1 MMSSVRP
8 GPDELRAARK
18 KGQKLLLWSF
28 VFSIFVN
35 LLMLAG
41 PLYMLQVYD
50 RVLSSRSVETLVG
63 LSVLIT
69 GLYGLMAML
78 DYSRGRIMARVGAR
92 FQTAL
97 DARVFDASLQ
107 TSNGSRDQ
115 VKSTTAMRDLDGVQT
130 LFVSPVLLAFMDLP
144 WTPLFIAA
152 IFLFH
157 PMLGW
162 LAVTGGTVLVVL
174 ALFNHVITTEKV
186 RKAQIATQAS
196 HAFSDAARAGSE
208 VVLTQGLQNSMR
220 SRWIRYRNDALAKSI
235 GANDWTGSF
244 ASLTKSFRLFLQSAM
259 LGLGAYF
266 VLQGEL
272 TAGAMIAGSI
282 LLGRALA
289 PIEQALGQWPVMQ
302 RARSGWVALGRYLAT
317 VPPTQKRTDLPPPT
331 ALLTVTGMTLVPPG
345 SKVPTLRAINF
356 TLQPGQALGVIGPSG
371 SGKST
376 LARALLGYWP
386 LAAGEVRLG
395 GATLEQYDP
404 DRLGHYIGYLPQS
417 VVLFDGTL
425 TENIARMALNPDTK
439 AVMKA
444 SKSANVHDIITNLPE
459 GYDTMLSGANNQLSG
474 GQRQRVALARA
485 LYGDPVLLVLDE
497 PNSALDADGSSALN
511 KVVRDFK
518 ASDKAVIIMTHRPQ
532 AIAECDLLMV
542 IEKGIVVAFGP
553 RDEVMKKTLKNVSH
567 VKQAMRGGEAS

>member
-1 MMSSVRP
+1 MISSVRP

-18 KGQKLLLWSF
+18 KGQQLLLWSF
-28 VFSIFVN
+28 IFSIFVN

-69 GLYGLMAML
+69 GLYALMAML
-78 DYSRGRIMARVGAR
+78 DYARGRIMARVGAR

-115 VKSTTAMRDLDGVQT
+115 INSSTAMRDLDGVQT

-162 LAVTGGTVLVVL
+162 LAVTGGSILVVL
-174 ALFNHVITTEKV
+174 ALCNHVITTEKV

-208 VVLTQGLQNSMR
+208 VVLTQGLQHSMR

-259 LGLGAYF
+259 LGVGAYF

-317 VPPTQKRTDLPPPT
+317 VPPAEKRTDLPKPK
-331 ALLTVTGMTLVPPG
+331 ALLTVTGMSLIPPG

-395 GATLEQYDP
+395 GATLGQYDP

-425 TENIARMALNPDTK
+425 TENIARMALNPDAK

-459 GYDTMLSGANNQLSG
+459 GYDTVLSGANNQLSG

-485 LYGDPVLLVLDE
+485 LYSDPVLLVLDE
-497 PNSALDADGSSALN
+497 PNSALDSDGSSALN
-511 KVVRDFK
+511 QVVRDFK
-518 ASDKAVIIMTHRPQ
+518 ASEKAVIIMTHRPQ

-567 VKQAMRGGEAS
+567 VKQAMRSGEAG